1 MRRHIITISRELG
14 SGGRLIGKKVAEI
27 LGWPLYDSEIIDQTA
42 KISGFSNES
51 ILTAEEKVT
60 NSFLYNIAMGTGYGL
75 GILTGTTR
83 EAMPL
88 NAQVYL
94 AQREAIQ
101 ELAQKG
107 SCVIVGRCADYILKD
122 EEDVLRCF
130 IYSDVQNRIE
140 RAVNEYGMDK
150 KDIEKKLEQAD
161 KSRAVYYNNV
171 TDQRWGDR
179 KNYDVMINSACI
191 GIDEAAEFIA
201 MIAER
206 RQK

>member
-51 ILTAEEKVT
+51 ILNAEEKVT

-94 AQREAIQ
+94 AQREAVQ

-122 EEDVLRCF
+122 EADVLRCF
-130 IYSDVQNRIE
+130 IYSDIQNRIE

-179 KNYDVMINSACI
+179 KNYDLMINSGCI

-201 MIAER
+201 SIAER